1 MVDKCIF
8 CQVAKGQLASDIVYE
23 DNDVVAFTD
32 LNPEAP
38 VHLLIIP
45 RNHIASLSE
54 AEDKDT
60 ALLGKI
66 VMTGASLAKQRGLD
80 KTGYRLVANS
90 GRQAGQTVD
99 HVHFHLLG
107 GRFMTWPPG

>member
-1 MVDKCIF
+1 MDECIF
-8 CQVAKGQLASDIVYE
+8 CQVAAGKLTSDIVYE
-23 DNDVVAFTD
+23 DNDVLAFND

-38 VHLLIIP
+38 IHLLIIP
-45 RNHIASLSE
+45 RIHISSLSD
-54 AEDKDT
+54 AEDKDE

-66 VMTGASLAKQRGLD
+66 VMTAASLAKQRGLD

-90 GRQAGQTVD
+90 GKQAGQTVD
-99 HVHFHLLG
+99 HIHFHLLG